1 MPKHI
6 VPKIDLARGEEEER
20 GKERE
25 SYHTW
30 RFYHMVMP
38 QASNKLLLKI
48 NNLNIK
54 TAEDR
59 YNHAK
64 AHRP

>member
-1 MPKHI
+1 MEKSTVCI
-6 VPKIDLARGEEEER
+6 DDLARGEEEER

-38 QASNKLLLKI
+38 QASNTSDRTAMVPLL
-48 NNLNIK
+48 
-54 TAEDR
+54 
-59 YNHAK
+59 YS
-64 AHRP
+64 

>member
-1 MPKHI
+1 MEKSTVWI
-6 VPKIDLARGEEEER
+6 DDLARGEEEER

-38 QASNKLLLKI
+38 QAPNNIFPWIKLDYRISVDLKGI
-48 NNLNIK
+48 
-54 TAEDR
+54 A
-59 YNHAK
+59 
-64 AHRP
+64 

>member
-1 MPKHI
+1 MEKSTVCI
-6 VPKIDLARGEEEER
+6 DDLARGEEEER

-38 QASNKLLLKI
+38 QASNTSTLSTGLFKGLFGCLFA
-48 NNLNIK
+48 NIVCP
-54 TAEDR
+54 T
-59 YNHAK
+59 
-64 AHRP
+64 

>member
-1 MPKHI
+1 MEKSTVCI
-6 VPKIDLARGEEEER
+6 DDLARGEEEER

-38 QASNKLLLKI
+38 QASNK
-48 NNLNIK
+48 
-54 TAEDR
+54 
-59 YNHAK
+59 
-64 AHRP
+64 